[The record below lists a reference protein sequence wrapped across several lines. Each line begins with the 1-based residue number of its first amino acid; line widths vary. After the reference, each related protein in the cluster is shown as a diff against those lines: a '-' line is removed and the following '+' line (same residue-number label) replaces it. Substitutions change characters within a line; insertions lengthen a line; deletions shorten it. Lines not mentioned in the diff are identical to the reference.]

1 MTLSLYII
9 EEGFIQKTRQY
20 VVVAFWGKIATHMLL
35 LRRTFRLKIPN
46 AAYDLAP
53 RTELTTV
60 CLAFCINPSSML
72 YIDLFAFLLI
82 HTYSTPVI
90 FFKKH
95 FTYSILLHNVHYAL
109 YAV

>member
-35 LRRTFRLKIPN
+35 LRRTFRLKIPS

-72 YIDLFAFLLI
+72 YV
-82 HTYSTPVI
+82 YRSVRV
-90 FFKKH
+90 
-95 FTYSILLHNVHYAL
+95 FTYSYLFNSSYIL
-109 YAV
+109 